1 MNGMNARVV
10 TAEVLGTFILVGFGS
25 LSVIT
30 AGVTQLPAPLVVP
43 FGFGLALL
51 AGIAIFGHVSGAHF
65 NPAVTLAAL
74 FDGRIGI
81 TGAIAYWISQFA
93 GALLG
98 SLSILLLFGKDFVD
112 ATRNSP
118 PAPGSDGTSIVPDPS
133 AFAVEAILTAVFVAV
148 ILTVTV
154 RASSQAVFVIPL
166 TLLMIHFV
174 AIPITGA
181 SVNPARAFAP
191 AVVSGNY
198 EHLWVYLTAPF
209 LGSLMGW
216 GVYRLMGVFD
226 EGEGQDSQRAR
237 ALEEDLLEDEEDE
250 EDEA

>member
-1 MNGMNARVV
+1 MNGMNARVIA
-10 TAEVLGTFILVGFGS
+10 AEVLGTFILVGFGS
-25 LSVIT
+25 MSVIT

-74 FDGRIGI
+74 FDGRISI
-81 TGAIAYWISQFA
+81 PGAIAYWVSQFA
-93 GALLG
+93 GAILG
-98 SLSILLLFGKDFVD
+98 SLAILLLFGKDFVD

-118 PAPGSDGTSIVPDPS
+118 PAPGTDGTSIVPDPS
-133 AFAVEAILTAVFVAV
+133 AFAIEAILTAVFIAV
-148 ILTVTV
+148 ILTVTA

-166 TLLMIHFV
+166 TLVMIHFV

-216 GVYRLMGVFD
+216 GIYRLMGVFD
-226 EGEGQDSQRAR
+226 EPQGLQAQGDRGV
-237 ALEEDLLEDEEDE
+237 EEELLDDEDEV
-250 EDEA
+250 